1 MLTGMSAISRPFFAS
16 QPLADALITDWQH
29 F

>member
-16 QPLADALITDWQH
+16 QPLADTLITDGPH